1 MGPFDFLNNIKNTL
15 TQYFQPAKDT
25 VSSTLNQFFP
35 SKTNN
40 LRLDKGPKAPDLKIK
55 PVQAQEPRPSSS
67 DFQSGFKKFN
77 TNAPV
82 ATASPYFAEAAQKMP
97 DKVDPFLAA
106 IIALMET
113 GGGMN
118 TASSNNLF
126 NLSGTQ
132 NGQQGFVSY
141 PDFQTSLLGGS
152 NQGVQSQGFVGTIL
166 NNPAYENFRNTGNL
180 ADFFNVYTPPGA
192 DYGNP
197 SLEEL
202 ISRYNA
208 LRALFPQM

>member
-97 DKVDPFLAA
+97 AKVDPFLAA

-180 ADFFNVYTPPGA
+180 ADFFNAYTPPGA